1 MRPSAALR
9 PARGALCFPFQV
21 LSLEAPGAE
30 KLGMALEKDITKW
43 DRDSASMRSSRRSE
57 AGQLLRTV
65 ASPFLPR
72 PAREEKYMWPR

>member
-1 MRPSAALR
+1 MRPSLAAR

-21 LSLEAPGAE
+21 LSLEAPVAQ
-30 KLGMALEKDITKW
+30 KLGMTLEKDLTKW
-43 DRDSASMRSSRRSE
+43 TGDSASMRSGRRSE